1 MRFALDTRGDSE
13 VTTMAGPLE
22 GIRVLD
28 LTRNVAGPY
37 ATKLLADYGAD
48 VLKLEHPEGDPAR
61 RFGPFPG
68 NVEDIEASGLFLHL
82 NTNKRSATIDPST
95 DGGAATIRRLASECD
110 VVIED
115 YDAGSA
121 AAWGWGWDELSRSRD
136 DLVMLSLTPF
146 GQDGPYRDYL
156 GSEIT
161 LQALGGPLWITGH
174 RSREPLKYAGHVA
187 HYSAGAT
194 AALAILLARYRVEA
208 GGAGDYIDLAVYE
221 CQAGFRDRRAV
232 DLTGAAYA
240 GHTMRRRTGSQIP
253 ASGIRP
259 AVDGYVN
266 LHGFGP
272 RLPGFLAMI
281 GREDL
286 VAREELFQP
295 FIYWPDDLGEELEAS
310 YAEFLQRTPKLEALR
325 QAQEYGVLGGAL
337 QTMGELLQ
345 NPHFRDRGAWDT
357 IDHPRTGPLEYPGRP
372 FIMNASPR
380 PTARRAPLLG
390 EHDAALEAPSAWP
403 ARPASEAPRATR
415 SAAEGDLLRPPLEGV
430 RVIAA
435 TVVWAGPHS
444 TQLLAEWGAEV
455 IRAEPMNRIHPNTRG
470 AEVGLTRE
478 QIEEQLSDGVS
489 LHALYPDHDP
499 KDDRWNRSANFNSHA
514 RNKKSMTVDISAP
527 EGREAFLR
535 LAAVSDVVIENNSPG
550 AFDRAGLGWDDLR
563 EVNPRLVM
571 VRMPAF
577 GLSGPYRDYRS
588 FGTHA
593 EAMVGQTLFR
603 RYIDGEPEL
612 SGDVLSAD
620 AMAGVHGAVA
630 AMVGLRHRQ
639 RTGEGQLI
647 ELPLAEGFIPIL
659 GEFILDYVMNG
670 ADSTAQGNTHRWHAP
685 HGVYPARGEDQW
697 IAIDIATDEQFAAL
711 CAVLGNPALAA
722 EPRYASAA
730 GRREHRVELDASIGE
745 LTATRDKEA
754 LFHELQSAGVCA
766 APVRDSLEILGDA
779 QLNAREWFREIHMP
793 TVGTHRYPG
802 YLFKMRNTSDEVRLP
817 PPRLG
822 EHNEEVYLDLLGYS
836 REEYDSFVE
845 RGIVGTRYPDE
856 ILPV

>member
-1 MRFALDTRGDSE
+1 
-13 VTTMAGPLE
+13 MAGPLE
-22 GIRVLD
+22 GIRILD
-28 LTRNVAGPY
+28 LTRDVAGPY

-48 VLKLEHPEGDPAR
+48 VLKLEHPDGDPAR

-68 NVEDIEASGLFLHL
+68 NAEDPEASGLFLHL
-82 NTNKRSATIDPST
+82 NTNKRSATVDPAST
-95 DGGAATIRRLASECD
+95 DGAATIRRLAAECD

-115 YDAGSA
+115 YEAGRA
-121 AAWGWGWDELSRSRD
+121 AEWGWGWDELTRDRD

-174 RSREPLKYAGHVA
+174 RSREPLKFAGHVA

-221 CQAGFRDRRAV
+221 CQAGFRDRRVV

-240 GHTMRRRTGSQIP
+240 GCTMRRRAGGRLP

-259 AVDGYVN
+259 AKDGYIN
-266 LHGFGP
+266 LFGFGP
-272 RLPGFLAMI
+272 RLPGFLALI

-286 VAREELFQP
+286 ITREELFRP
-295 FIYWPDDLGEELEAS
+295 APYVPDELVEELEAS
-310 YAEFLQRTPKLEALR
+310 YAEFLRRTPKLEALR
-325 QAQEYGVLGGAL
+325 QAQELGILGGAL
-337 QTMGELLQ
+337 LTIGELLRD
-345 NPHFRDRGAWDT
+345 PHIRGRDAWDT

-372 FIMNASPR
+372 FIMNGSPR
-380 PTARRAPLLG
+380 PAPRRAPLLG
-390 EHDAALEAPSAWP
+390 EHDVALTAPSAWP
-403 ARPASEAPRATR
+403 PRSPIEAPRSSR
-415 SAAEGDLLRPPLEGV
+415 RPQPAADGGLLRPPLEGV
-430 RVIAA
+430 RVAAA

-455 IRAEPMNRIHPNTRG
+455 IRVEPINRVHPNTRG
-470 AEVGLTRE
+470 AEVGLTKE
-478 QIEEQLSDGVS
+478 QIEEQLPHGAN
-489 LHALYPDHDP
+489 LAALYPDLDP
-499 KDDRWNRSANFNSHA
+499 QDDRWNRSANFNSHA
-514 RNKKSMTVDISAP
+514 RNKKSMTADLSAP

-588 FGTHA
+588 FGAHA
-593 EAMVGQTLFR
+593 EAMVGQTLLR
-603 RYIDGEPEL
+603 RYIDGNPEL

-630 AMVGLRHRQ
+630 AMMGLRHRE

-685 HGVYPARGEDQW
+685 HGVYPSRGEDQW
-697 IAIDIATDEQFAAL
+697 IAIDVASDEQFAAL
-711 CAVLGNPALAA
+711 CRVLDRPGLAGD
-722 EPRYASAA
+722 PRYASAA
-730 GRREHRVELDASIGE
+730 GRREHRVELEAGIGE

-754 LFHELQSAGVCA
+754 LFHELQAVGVCA
-766 APVRDSLEILGDA
+766 APVRDSLEILEDR
-779 QLNAREWFREIHMP
+779 QLSARNWFREIHMP

-802 YLFKMRNTSDEVRLP
+802 YLFKLRNTSDEVRLP

-822 EHNEEVYLDLLGYS
+822 EHNEELYLDLLGYS

-845 RGIVGTRYPDE
+845 RGLVGTRYPDE

>member
-1 MRFALDTRGDSE
+1 
-13 VTTMAGPLE
+13 MAAPLE
-22 GIRVLD
+22 DIRVLD

-48 VLKLEHPEGDPAR
+48 VLKLEPPDGDPAR

-68 NVEDIEASGLFLHL
+68 NVEDPEASGLFLHL
-82 NTNKRSATIDPST
+82 NTNKRSATVDPAT
-95 DGGAATIRRLASECD
+95 AEGAATIRSLAAECD

-115 YDAGSA
+115 HDAGRA
-121 AAWGWGWDELSRSRD
+121 AAWGWGWDELSRDRD

-156 GSEIT
+156 ASEIT
-161 LQALGGPLWITGH
+161 LQAMGGPLLLTGH
-174 RSREPLKYAGHVA
+174 RSREPLKFAGHVA
-187 HYSAGAT
+187 HYSAGGT

-240 GHTMRRRTGSQIP
+240 GVTMRRRTGGQLP

-259 AVDGYVN
+259 ALDGYIN
-266 LHGFGP
+266 LHGFGA
-272 RLPGFLAMI
+272 RLPGFLALI

-286 VAREELFQP
+286 ITREELFQP
-295 FIYWPDDLGEELEAS
+295 VAYVPDELIEELEAS
-310 YAEFLQRTPKLEALR
+310 YAEFLQRTPKIEALR
-325 QAQEYGVLGGAL
+325 QAQEFGILGGAL
-337 QTMGELLQ
+337 LTIGEVLQ
-345 NPHFRDRGAWDT
+345 NPHFRGRGAWDT

-380 PTARRAPLLG
+380 RSPRRAPLLG
-390 EHDAALEAPSAWP
+390 EHDAALTAPSAWP
-403 ARPASEAPRATR
+403 ARPPHDVARRRVAPRSPRPSPTPR
-415 SAAEGDLLRPPLEGV
+415 PAADGGLLRPPLEGV
-430 RVIAA
+430 RVAAA
-435 TVVWAGPHS
+435 TVVWAGPYS

-455 IRAEPMNRIHPNTRG
+455 IRVESVNRIHPNTRG
-470 AEVGLTRE
+470 AEVALTKE
-478 QIEEQLSDGVS
+478 QCEEQVRAGANLA
-489 LHALYPDHDP
+489 ALYPDLDP
-499 KDDRWNRSANFNSHA
+499 KDDPWNRSANFNSHA
-514 RNKKSMTVDISAP
+514 RNKKSMTADLSAP

-535 LAAVSDVVIENNSPG
+535 LVEVSDVVIENNSPG
-550 AFDRAGLGWDDLR
+550 AFDRARLTWDDLR

-577 GLSGPYRDYRS
+577 GLSGPYHDYRC

-593 EAMVGQTLFR
+593 EAMAGQTLLR
-603 RYIDGEPEL
+603 RYIDGEPQL

-630 AMVGLRHRQ
+630 AMMGLRHRQ

-647 ELPLAEGFIPIL
+647 ELPLAEGFIPTL

-670 ADSTAQGNTHRWHAP
+670 YEATAQGNTHRWHAP
-685 HGVYPARGEDQW
+685 HGVYPTGGEDQW
-697 IAIDIATDEQFAAL
+697 IAIDVATDEQFASL
-711 CAVLGNPALAA
+711 CAVLGSPGLAGD
-722 EPRYASAA
+722 PRYASA
-730 GRREHRVELDASIGE
+730 GSRREHRAALEASIGE
-745 LTATRDKEA
+745 LTAARDKEA
-754 LFHELQSAGVCA
+754 LFHELQAAGVCA
-766 APVRDSLEILGDA
+766 APLRDALEILADP
-779 QLNAREWFREIHMP
+779 QLNARNWFREIHMP

-836 REEYDSFVE
+836 REDYEALVE
-845 RGIVGTRYPDE
+845 RGLVGTRYPAE
-856 ILPV
+856 ILTG

>member
-1 MRFALDTRGDSE
+1 
-13 VTTMAGPLE
+13 MAGPLE
-22 GIRVLD
+22 GLRVLD

-48 VLKLEHPEGDPAR
+48 VLKLEAPGGDPAR

-68 NVEDIEASGLFLHL
+68 NVEDLEASGLFLHL
-82 NTNKRSATIDPST
+82 NTNKRSATVDPET
-95 DGGAATIRRLASECD
+95 AGGAATIRRLASECD

-115 YDAGSA
+115 YEAGCA
-121 AAWGWGWDELSRSRD
+121 AEWGWGWDKLTRDRD

-174 RSREPLKYAGHVA
+174 RSREPLKFAGHVA

-208 GGAGDYIDLAVYE
+208 GGSGDYIDLAVYE
-221 CQAGFRDRRAV
+221 CQAGFRDRRVV

-240 GHTMRRRTGSQIP
+240 GCTMRRRAGGQLP
-253 ASGIRP
+253 ASGVRP
-259 AVDGYVN
+259 ALDGFVN

-272 RLPGFLAMI
+272 RLPGFLALI

-286 VAREELFQP
+286 IAREELFQAVNYVP
-295 FIYWPDDLGEELEAS
+295 GELIEELEAS

-325 QAQEYGVLGGAL
+325 QAQELGLLGGAL
-337 QTMGELLQ
+337 LTFEELLQ
-345 NPHFRDRGAWDT
+345 NPHFRDRGVWDT
-357 IDHPRTGPLEYPGRP
+357 VEHPRTGPLEYPGRP

-380 PTARRAPLLG
+380 PAPRRAPLLG
-390 EHDAALEAPSAWP
+390 EHDATLTAPSAWP
-403 ARPASEAPRATR
+403 RREAARLPRTPRA
-415 SAAEGDLLRPPLEGV
+415 AEEGVLRRPPLEGI
-430 RVIAA
+430 RVAAA
-435 TVVWAGPHS
+435 TVVWAGPHA

-455 IRAEPMNRIHPNTRG
+455 IRVEPMNRIHPNTRG
-470 AEVGLTRE
+470 AEVGLTKE
-478 QIEEQLSDGVS
+478 QIEEQLLDGAN
-489 LHALYPDHDP
+489 LAALYPGLDP
-499 KDDRWNRSANFNSHA
+499 KDDRWNRSANFNSHG
-514 RNKKSMTVDISAP
+514 RNKKSMTADISAP

-535 LAAVSDVVIENNSPG
+535 LVKVSDVVIENNSPG
-550 AFDRAGLGWDDLR
+550 AFDRARLGWDELR

-593 EAMVGQTLFR
+593 EAMVGQTLLR
-603 RYIDGEPEL
+603 RYIDGDPQL
-612 SGDVLSAD
+612 SGDVLTAD

-630 AMVGLRHRQ
+630 AMMGLRHRE

-647 ELPLAEGFIPIL
+647 ELPLAEAYIPLL
-659 GEFILDYVMNG
+659 GDFILDYVMNG
-670 ADSTAQGNTHRWHAP
+670 NDVTAQGNTHRWHAP
-685 HGVYPARGEDQW
+685 HGVYPTRGEDQW
-697 IAIDIATDEQFAAL
+697 IAIDVATDGQFAAL
-711 CAVLGNPALAA
+711 CRVLGSPGLAA
-722 EPRYASAA
+722 DPRYTSAA
-730 GRREHRVELDASIGE
+730 GRRKHRVKLEASIGA

-754 LFHELQSAGVCA
+754 LFHELQGAGVCA
-766 APVRDSLEILGDA
+766 APVRDSLEILEDP
-779 QLNAREWFREIHMP
+779 QLNARDWFREIHMP
-793 TVGTHRYPG
+793 AVGTHRYPG
-802 YLFKMRNTSDEVRLP
+802 YLFKLRNTSDEVRLP

-822 EHNEEVYLDLLGYS
+822 EHNEELYLDLLGYS
-836 REEYDSFVE
+836 REEYESFIE
-845 RGIVGTRYPDE
+845 RGTVGTRYPDE
-856 ILPV
+856 ILPG

>member
-1 MRFALDTRGDSE
+1 
-13 VTTMAGPLE
+13 MAAPLE

-48 VLKLEHPEGDPAR
+48 VLKLEPPGGEPAR
-61 RFGPFPG
+61 RYGPFPG
-68 NVEDIEASGLFLHL
+68 DTEDIEASGLFLHL
-82 NTNKRSATIDPST
+82 NTNKRSATVDPAT
-95 DGGAATIRRLASECD
+95 AEGAATIRRLAARSD

-115 YDAGSA
+115 HEPGRA
-121 AAWGWGWDELSRSRD
+121 AEWGWGWDELSRDRD

-174 RSREPLKYAGHVA
+174 RSREPLKFAGHVA

-194 AALAILLARYRVEA
+194 AALAVLIARYRVEA

-221 CQAGFRDRRAV
+221 CQAGFRDRRVV

-240 GHTMRRRTGSQIP
+240 GCTMRRREGGQMP

-259 AVDGYVN
+259 AMDGYVN
-266 LHGFGP
+266 LFGFGP

-281 GREDL
+281 GREDMIS
-286 VAREELFQP
+286 REELFQP
-295 FIYWPDDLGEELEAS
+295 VAFVPEEAIEELEAS

-325 QAQEYGVLGGAL
+325 QAQEFGVLGGAL
-337 QTMGELLQ
+337 LTMSELLE
-345 NPHFRDRGAWDT
+345 NPHFRGRGAWDT
-357 IDHPRTGPLEYPGRP
+357 VDHPRTGPLEYPGRP

-380 PTARRAPLLG
+380 PSARRAPLLG
-390 EHDAALEAPSAWP
+390 EHDAVLAALSAWP
-403 ARPASEAPRATR
+403 ARPAPEAPRATR
-415 SAAEGDLLRPPLEGV
+415 SAAEGGLLRPPLEGV
-430 RVIAA
+430 RVAAA

-455 IRAEPMNRIHPNTRG
+455 IRVEPISRIHPNTRG
-470 AEVGLTRE
+470 AEVTFTKE
-478 QIEEQLSDGVS
+478 QCEEQVRSGVS
-489 LHALYPDHDP
+489 LHALYPGHDP

-514 RNKKSMTVDISAP
+514 RNKKSITADISAP

-550 AFDRAGLGWDDLR
+550 AFERAGLGWDDLH

-593 EAMVGQTLFR
+593 EAMVGQALFR

-630 AMVGLRHRQ
+630 AMMGLRHRE

-659 GEFILDYVMNG
+659 GEYILDYVMNG
-670 ADSTAQGNTHRWHAP
+670 REGSAQGNTHRWHAP

-697 IAIDIATDEQFAAL
+697 IAIDVASDEQFAAL
-711 CAVLGNPALAA
+711 CAVLGRPALAA
-722 EPRYASAA
+722 DARYASAA
-730 GRREHRVELDASIGE
+730 GRREHRVELEASIGE
-745 LTATRDKEA
+745 LTGVRDKEA
-754 LFHELQSAGVCA
+754 LFHELQAAGVCA
-766 APVRDSLEILGDA
+766 APVRDALEILADP
-779 QLNAREWFREIHMP
+779 QLAARNWFREIHMP

-822 EHNEEVYLDLLGYS
+822 EHNEEIYVDLLGYS
-836 REEYDSFVE
+836 RDEYDSLLE
-845 RGIVGTRYPDE
+845 RGLIGTRYPDE
-856 ILPV
+856 VLPV